1 MDMIGERRIAA
12 PRQAVWDALNDTE
25 ILKSCI
31 PGCESLERIGE
42 NDLKATSAV
51 KIGPISAR
59 FSGIVHL
66 TNLDPPNSYRISGE
80 GQGGVAGFAKG
91 GADVRLADD
100 GAGTLLSYE
109 VKAQVGGKMA
119 QLGARLIEA
128 TSKQMADLFF
138 DRFLAIV
145 TPPTVTAQST
155 VPTPA
160 NPAAN
165 RPMPVKLDIMTILKM
180 IPAAPLGVP
189 LFGWLGIL
197 AYPLIAVLLI
207 GFPGFLLYLPIGF
220 LLYRKY
226 GLGK

>member
-1 MDMIGERRIAA
+1 MDMSGERRIAA
-12 PRQAVWDALNDTE
+12 PRQAVWNALNDTE

-31 PGCESLERIGE
+31 PGCESLVRSGE
-42 NDLKATSAV
+42 NDLKATAAV

-59 FSGIVHL
+59 FSGVVHL
-66 TNLDPPNSYRISGE
+66 TDLDPPNSYRISGE

-91 GADVRLADD
+91 GADVHLADD
-100 GAGTLLSYE
+100 GADTLLSYV

-138 DRFLAIV
+138 DRFTAIV
-145 TPPTVTAQST
+145 AAPVVLEQSAVPVTS
-155 VPTPA
+155 
-160 NPAAN
+160 AAH
-165 RPMPVKLDIMTILKM
+165 RPVPVKLDLMTLLKL
-180 IPAAPLGVP
+180 IPPAPLGVP

-197 AYPLIAVLLI
+197 AYPLVAVLLI

-226 GLGK
+226 GRGK